1 MKYALDEWEIISESI
16 KPITIVATGRLLNRV
31 IELIRD
37 DEQIKKLDVGLV
49 NARLLCPIDDKLIS
63 ILDGVKKLIT
73 IEDGNFDTGF
83 GAQTARLLSAHS
95 NPPQILN
102 IGVPNVPI
110 EAASIDEQD
119 EFCGL
124 SKEQLRKT
132 IISIAK

>member
-1 MKYALDEWEIISESI
+1 MDYALDEWEIISESI

-37 DEQIKKLDVGLV
+37 DEQIKRLDVGLI

-63 ILDGVKKLIT
+63 ILDGVKKVIT

-83 GAQTARLLSAHS
+83 GAQTARILCARP
-95 NPPQILN
+95 NPPQVIN

-119 EFCGL
+119 EICGL
-124 SKEQLRKT
+124 SKEQLRKSIIT
-132 IISIAK
+132 ITK